1 MEGKVVFGDTT
12 EPQERTVRE
21 TICVRNKK
29 NGELSEVDTDKL
41 AMLLLDKLKELLEEV
56 CVDRETATNRLIDIL
71 GEYGVVYEAYD
82 KYKTF
87 CAKRE
92 EIRKALKEF
101 VAVQGAD
108 DETEYALFV
117 DKFEKVIK
125 IVEEL
130 L

>member
-1 MEGKVVFGDTT
+1 MEGKVVYGDIT
-12 EPQERTVRE
+12 EPQERTIRE

-101 VAVQGAD
+101 VAMPNAD
-108 DETEYALFV
+108 EEAECEAFA